1 MTDTDSGFLL
11 KMTSSSPFPLERT
24 SDSEIQRLGQVLW
37 SWSTSDGCQNCN
49 GCKREN
55 CIGRRSK
62 RLVRF
67 FEYYKDLTAS
77 YEPDI
82 KLGEQQALRSH
93 EDLFEIIRK
102 LKLEP
107 HITRAE
113 FAGKLFMDRCGSPP
127 PLLDQERAHN
137 LAVRAM
143 FMINCA
149 EQHHSSVLLEHSANK
164 VAWRSDSTFAQF
176 IAEVFPVTDHPGIN
190 DEDAK
195 LSLDMKKVL
204 MARKLKKVAG
214 LKFRATDDLKNHLKL
229 DQRTGVIELYH
240 YTAFLKEHL
249 RLTKDGPRVSI
260 TDSLKR

>member
-1 MTDTDSGFLL
+1 
-11 KMTSSSPFPLERT
+11 MTSFSPFPLERV
-24 SDSEIQRLGQVLW
+24 SDSDIQRLGQVLW
-37 SWSTSDGCQNCN
+37 SWSTSDACQNCN

-55 CIGRRSK
+55 CTGRRSK

-67 FEYYKDLTAS
+67 FEHYKDLTAS
-77 YEPDI
+77 YEPD
-82 KLGEQQALRSH
+82 KRLGEQQALKSH

-113 FAGKLFMDRCGSPP
+113 FTEKLFMDRRGEPP
-127 PLLDQERAHN
+127 PLPDQERALN

-143 FMINCA
+143 FMINCS
-149 EQHHSSVLLEHSANK
+149 EHHHSSGLLEHGADK
-164 VAWRSDSTFAQF
+164 VTWRSETTFAQF
-176 IAEVFPVTDHPGIN
+176 IADIFPVTDHPGIN

-195 LSLDMKKVL
+195 FSLDMKKALV
-204 MARKLKKVAG
+204 ARKLKKIAG
-214 LKFRATDDLKNHLKL
+214 LKFRATDDLTNHLKL

-240 YTAFLKEHL
+240 HTAFLKEHL
-249 RLTKDGPRVSI
+249 RLTKDGPRDMSI